1 LAKKSIRF
9 FNSITLLLTFFI
21 FIVIFIFYQVFE
33 VHQRKVF
40 LQKEFQSE
48 YNIPKSQY
56 KISANPTYADYG
68 YIIMFKDEPEVTYF
82 FEVLSKEKKYLL
94 YFSSYRF
101 KDSQDSTS
109 SKVPKRLNTFEK
121 INEKLE

>member
-1 LAKKSIRF
+1 MGKKANRF
-9 FNSITLLLTFFI
+9 FNLRALSIIFVVFI
-21 FIVIFIFYQVFE
+21 AIFIFYQVSE

-40 LQKEFQSE
+40 LQKKFQSE
-48 YNIPKSQY
+48 YNIPESKY

-68 YIIMFKDEPEVTYF
+68 YIIIFKDEPEVTYF

-101 KDSQDSTS
+101 KDLQDSTS
-109 SKVPKRLNTFEK
+109 NKVPKRLNTFEK